1 MEHPMKKWN
10 AIGILTVLVTGMVF
24 MSGCTNTGSTSTVPE
39 ATPTP
44 QIVNETVL
52 VTPTQTLTV
61 SPNSTPASIPGINLT
76 PAISSNSTPAPVPV
90 TSQTPSTQDPIIGS
104 WLNGMVFNAD
114 GTVGSDGT
122 TTWKVNKNE
131 NNSYFVIADVPSQG
145 ANNPR
150 GITSAEWI
158 YNPFSDKINIRGS
171 SQTFARGIP
180 APTPV
185 PTATTL
191 KTPTP
196 VVIFAAEDNP
206 GTLTILTGGGLGTDV
221 TVYIA
226 REGSNVQPIN
236 TDPYS
241 NTVANQNP
249 GYIQVK
255 ILPSGETPTVSL
267 APGNYFAYLPSKS
280 GGDPEQQSFTIG
292 ANSNTIVTF
301 SGYSYRASSGGG
313 CGGG

>member
-10 AIGILTVLVTGMVF
+10 AIGILTVLVIGMVL
-24 MSGCTNTGSTSTVPE
+24 MSGCTNTGSTGTVPE

-52 VTPTQTLTV
+52 VTPTQTLTI
-61 SPNSTPASIPGINLT
+61 SPNSTS
-76 PAISSNSTPAPVPV
+76 APVPV
-90 TSQTPSTQDPIIGS
+90 TNQTQSTQDPIIGS

-145 ANNPR
+145 ANNQR
-150 GITSAEWI
+150 SLTSTEWR

-185 PTATTL
+185 PAVTTIQTLTTA
-191 KTPTP
+191 
-196 VVIFAAEDNP
+196 VIFAAEDNP
-206 GTLTILTGGGLGTDV
+206 GTLTILTGGGLGSDV
-221 TVYIA
+221 IVYIA

-236 TDPYS
+236 TDPYTNS
-241 NTVANQNP
+241 VANQNP

-280 GGDPEQQSFTIG
+280 GGEPEQQSFTIS
-292 ANSNTIVTF
+292 ANCNTVITF

-313 CGGG
+313 CGG

>member
-1 MEHPMKKWN
+1 MEYPMKKWN
-10 AIGILTVLVTGMVF
+10 AIGILTVLIIGMVL
-24 MSGCTNTGSTSTVPE
+24 MSGCTNAGSTSTVPE
-39 ATPTP
+39 ATPSP

-52 VTPTQTLTV
+52 VITTQTLTL
-61 SPNSTPASIPGINLT
+61 SANSTS
-76 PAISSNSTPAPVPV
+76 APVPV
-90 TSQTPSTQDPIIGS
+90 TNQTQSTQDPIIGS

-150 GITSAEWI
+150 GVTSAEWR

-185 PTATTL
+185 PTATPIQ
-191 KTPTP
+191 TPTA
-196 VVIFAAEDNP
+196 VIFAAEDNP
-206 GTLTILTGGGLGTDV
+206 GTLTILTGGGLGSDV

-236 TDPYS
+236 TDPYA

-267 APGNYFAYLPSKS
+267 APGNYIAYLPPKS
-280 GGDPEQQSFTIG
+280 GGDPEQQLFTIS
-292 ANSNTIVTF
+292 ANSNTLVTF
-301 SGYSYRASSGGG
+301 SGFSYRASSGGG
-313 CGGG
+313 CGA

>member
-10 AIGILTVLVTGMVF
+10 AIGILAVLITGMVF
-24 MSGCTNTGSTSTVPE
+24 MSGCTDTGSTGTVPE
-39 ATPTP
+39 TTPAP
-44 QIVNETVL
+44 QIVNETVP
-52 VTPTQTLTV
+52 VTPEQTLTI
-61 SPNSTPASIPGINLT
+61 SPNSTTAPLPATNQS
-76 PAISSNSTPAPVPV
+76 
-90 TSQTPSTQDPIIGS
+90 PSCQDPILGS
-104 WLNGMVFNAD
+104 WLNGLVFNAD
-114 GTVGSDGT
+114 GTVGSDGNT
-122 TTWKVNKNE
+122 IWKANKNE
-131 NNSYFVIADVPSQG
+131 NNSYFVISDVPSQG

-150 GITSAEWI
+150 SVSSAEWI
-158 YNPFSDKINIRGS
+158 YNPYSDKINMRGS

-185 PTATTL
+185 PTATTIQ
-191 KTPTP
+191 TPTP
-196 VVIFAAEDNP
+196 DVVFAAEDNP

-226 REGSNVQPIN
+226 REGSNVQPII
-236 TDPYS
+236 TDPYA

-255 ILPSGETPTVSL
+255 ILPSGETPSVSL

-280 GGDPEQQSFTIG
+280 GSGEPEQQAFTIS
-292 ANSNTIVTF
+292 ANSNTIITF

-313 CGGG
+313 CGSG